1 MYIERSHVPFL
12 TAALHGV
19 LFAATVVYVYMS
31 SAGQAAMVW
40 VYWIIVDLPIS
51 LLYFAA
57 PVYSRFFHNT
67 VSGHIL
73 LEQVLYFPHVVHGLL
88 GTAWWYLMPRAIIR
102 MLQRRVTKHG

>member
-1 MYIERSHVPFL
+1 MVNGRTVCAGTGIRLRSDRMYIDRRHVPFF
-12 TAALHGV
+12 TAGLHAV
-19 LFAATVVYVYMS
+19 LFAATVTYVYLS
-31 SAGQAAMVW
+31 SAGQAALVW
-40 VYWIIVDLPIS
+40 VFWIVADVPVS

-88 GTAWWYLMPRAIIR
+88 G
-102 MLQRRVTKHG
+102 